1 LRLVED
7 RLYQYSS
14 IGFYTASAKAGLL
27 ESEASSP
34 PMPIPKALTIAGS
47 DSGGG
52 AGIQADLKT
61 FAAFGIYGCSVITAI
76 TAQNTLQV
84 TGVESV
90 SPDMVRKQLE
100 AVLSD
105 IRPDV
110 VKTGMMA
117 NAHIIRAVA
126 SSLSAARRIP
136 LVVDPVML
144 SKSGD
149 ALLDRD
155 SVVTLRE
162 LLLPLADLI
171 TPNIPEAEVL
181 TGRRL
186 KTADDFE
193 QAARQLQSMGT
204 RGVLLKGGHRPR
216 LQDESDSGSDEV
228 IDLFFDGR
236 EFHFVRGPWVD
247 TPHTHGTGCTLA
259 SAIAAGLAQGL
270 ALHPAILQARIY
282 LTKALESG
290 FVVGEGISPVH
301 HFHHW
306 WTGNR

>member
-1 LRLVED
+1 
-7 RLYQYSS
+7 
-14 IGFYTASAKAGLL
+14 
-27 ESEASSP
+27 
-34 PMPIPKALTIAGS
+34 MPISKALTIAGS

-61 FAAFGIYGCSVITAI
+61 FAAFGVYGCSVITAI

-84 TGVESV
+84 TGIESV

-110 VKTGMMA
+110 VKTGMLA
-117 NAHIIRAVA
+117 NADVIRAVA

-136 LVVDPVML
+136 LVVDPVMV

-149 ALLDRD
+149 ALLDQD

-162 LLLPLADLI
+162 LLFPLADLI

-181 TGRRL
+181 TGKAL
-186 KTADDFE
+186 CSDEDFQE
-193 QAARQLQSMGT
+193 AARLVHSMGA
-204 RGVLLKGGHRPR
+204 RAVLLKGGHRPR
-216 LQDESDSGSDEV
+216 PQIDADLGLNEV
-228 IDLFFDGR
+228 IDLLYDGR
-236 EFHFVRGPWVD
+236 EFQSIPGPWVN

-270 ALHPAILQARIY
+270 ELHPAILQARTY
-282 LTKALESG
+282 LTKALQAG
-290 FVVGEGISPVH
+290 FVVGQGISPVH
-301 HFHHW
+301 HFHQW
-306 WTGNR
+306 WKGNR

>member
-1 LRLVED
+1 
-7 RLYQYSS
+7 
-14 IGFYTASAKAGLL
+14 
-27 ESEASSP
+27 
-34 PMPIPKALTIAGS
+34 MPIPKALTIAGS

-61 FAAFGIYGCSVITAI
+61 FAAFGVYGCSVVTAI

-117 NAHIIRAVA
+117 NADIIRAVA
-126 SSLSAARRIP
+126 SSLSAAQRIP
-136 LVVDPVML
+136 LVLDPVML
-144 SKSGD
+144 AKSGD
-149 ALLDRD
+149 ALLHPDAAA
-155 SVVTLRE
+155 TLRK
-162 LLLPLADLI
+162 LLFPLADLI

-181 TGRRL
+181 TG
-186 KTADDFE
+186 KTLCSDEDFQE
-193 QAARQLQSMGT
+193 AARQLHKMGA
-204 RGVLLKGGHRPR
+204 RAVLLKGGHRPR
-216 LQDESDSGSDEV
+216 LREGDSGFNEV
-228 IDLFFDGR
+228 IDLFYDGR
-236 EFHFVRGPWVD
+236 EFHSIRGPWVN

-270 ALHPAILQARIY
+270 ELHSSILQARTY
-282 LTKALESG
+282 LTKALEAG

>member
-1 LRLVED
+1 LVKAA
-7 RLYQYSS
+7 LS
-14 IGFYTASAKAGLL
+14 FYETRSR
-27 ESEASSP
+27 SP
-34 PMPIPKALTIAGS
+34 FMSIPKALTIAGS

-61 FAAFGIYGCSVITAI
+61 FAAFGVYGCSVITAI

-84 TGVESV
+84 TGVEPV
-90 SPDMVRKQLE
+90 SPDMVRKQLD

-110 VKTGMMA
+110 VKTGMLA
-117 NAHIIRAVA
+117 NPGIIRAVA
-126 SSLSAARRIP
+126 SSLSATRRIP

-149 ALLDRD
+149 ALLAQDAA
-155 SVVTLRE
+155 VTHRE
-162 LLLPLADLI
+162 LLFPLADLI
-171 TPNIPEAEVL
+171 TPNIPEAEAL
-181 TGRRL
+181 TG
-186 KTADDFE
+186 KTLCSDEDFRE
-193 QAARQLQSMGT
+193 AARQLHSMGA
-204 RGVLLKGGHRPR
+204 RAVLLKGGHRPSPQVEADLGR
-216 LQDESDSGSDEV
+216 NEV
-228 IDLFFDGR
+228 VDLFFDGQ
-236 EFHFVRGPWVD
+236 EFHSIRGPWVD

-270 ALHPAILQARIY
+270 DLHPAILQARIY
-282 LTKALESG
+282 LTKALEAG
-290 FVVGEGISPVH
+290 FVVGQGISPVH

>member
-1 LRLVED
+1 M
-7 RLYQYSS
+7 S
-14 IGFYTASAKAGLL
+14 
-27 ESEASSP
+27 
-34 PMPIPKALTIAGS
+34 IPKALTIAGS

-61 FAAFGIYGCSVITAI
+61 FAAFGVYGCSVITAI

-90 SPDMVRKQLE
+90 SPDMVCKQLE

-117 NAHIIRAVA
+117 NADIIRTVAV
-126 SSLSAARRIP
+126 SLRAAPRIP

-144 SKSGD
+144 SKSYD
-149 ALLDRD
+149 ALLAQDAAG
-155 SVVTLRE
+155 TLKE
-162 LLLPLADLI
+162 LLFPLADLI

-181 TGRRL
+181 TGKAL
-186 KTADDFE
+186 ETADDFE
-193 QAARQLQSMGT
+193 QAARQLHSMGA
-204 RGVLLKGGHRPR
+204 RAVLLKGGHRPR
-216 LQDESDSGSDEV
+216 IQPEGDSGSYEV
-228 IDLFFDGR
+228 MDLFYDGL
-236 EFHFVRGPWVD
+236 EFHSIRGPWVD

-270 ALHPAILQARIY
+270 ELHPAILQARTY
-282 LTKALESG
+282 LTKALQQG
-290 FVVGEGISPVH
+290 FAVGQGISPVH
-301 HFHHW
+301 HFHQW
-306 WTGNR
+306 WTGNQ